1 MSIGD
6 KLKKAVLVP
15 AATPIKSGKFL
26 EAANKEENHLDQIIS
41 NRYQGKV
48 SNLRECTSKSRDEE
62 VKGKM
67 MERRC
72 RG

>member
-41 NRYQGKV
+41 DRYQGK
-48 SNLRECTSKSRDEE
+48 SATYENALPSPAMK
-62 VKGKM
+62 K
-67 MERRC
+67 
-72 RG
+72 